1 MRNKILS
8 LAVVLIM
15 LMTLSLNVSA
25 QETYDSSS
33 QPKVELSK
41 YIKNTSKSLTNKQA
55 QVIFGDIKKQL
66 LFEYGDIYSFHNF
79 SGEFENERIEDGS
92 TLIDVNIYADM
103 TLTRHPSDSPF
114 IKGMVEAVSE
124 IDDEAEKGLIQDK
137 INGYINEIETLYY
150 NKPDASVFIYTI
162 KLKSNTLKTDNL
174 LDKDIQ
180 YELFYRTDVTSE
192 EIILEPVGK
201 LVKVE
206 DYALAEESGREVV
219 SEIKSDIIK
228 SSIKASGFYDRLE
241 ARDYALDHA
250 TDTPE
255 FSGDQSDCANFVSKS
270 LNHGGIPVDKSGK
283 WYPSTDGTVNTC
295 GINWMRTG
303 YYNNGGVV
311 PYMTGKDYF
320 YKESD
325 TSKVFA
331 GSIMYWTKTS
341 HVALVTYGDGTT
353 IKYTQH
359 SNKKLS
365 SSAAKNVVYKT
376 SISANFYKPESSIMK

>member
-180 YELFYRTDVTSE
+180 YELFYRTDVTS
-192 EIILEPVGK
+192 
-201 LVKVE
+201 
-206 DYALAEESGREVV
+206 
-219 SEIKSDIIK
+219 
-228 SSIKASGFYDRLE
+228 
-241 ARDYALDHA
+241 
-250 TDTPE
+250 
-255 FSGDQSDCANFVSKS
+255 
-270 LNHGGIPVDKSGK
+270 
-283 WYPSTDGTVNTC
+283 
-295 GINWMRTG
+295 
-303 YYNNGGVV
+303 
-311 PYMTGKDYF
+311 
-320 YKESD
+320 
-325 TSKVFA
+325 
-331 GSIMYWTKTS
+331 
-341 HVALVTYGDGTT
+341 
-353 IKYTQH
+353 
-359 SNKKLS
+359 
-365 SSAAKNVVYKT
+365 
-376 SISANFYKPESSIMK
+376 